1 MDIKKKLKTFPPPF
15 STHKVTLKSSSS
27 FFQPPARA
35 LRYLVSKYENV
46 NMTVLKQRPCSITI
60 EIHCGADLYEQ
71 IKLNF
76 VKDMGESYIWKD

>member
-15 STHKVTLKSSSS
+15 STHRVTLKSFSYGSPS
-27 FFQPPARA
+27 HA

-46 NMTVLKQRPCSITI
+46 KMTVLKQRTSSITI
-60 EIHCGADLYEQ
+60 KICCGADLYEQ

-76 VKDMGESYIWKD
+76 VKDMGESYLWKD